1 MAKNIKDSY
10 KFVTN
15 NNDETQC
22 IGLTHDAGRFQ
33 GVIYKYGKVSV
44 PDPEEMKTKSDLPL
58 SFHYDIVDNN
68 SLPKEFFNED
78 FNYDLCKRRIER
90 CSREKHQKFSWKAPY
105 FLHN

>member
-33 GVIYKYGKVSV
+33 GVIYKYGFSFS
-44 PDPEEMKTKSDLPL
+44 KSW
-58 SFHYDIVDNN
+58 Y
-68 SLPKEFFNED
+68 
-78 FNYDLCKRRIER
+78 
-90 CSREKHQKFSWKAPY
+90 
-105 FLHN
+105 